1 MGSFMEKINIDS
13 NNNEPPKAKEK
24 KVAKKTEKP
33 NGCKNF
39 RYFVQYGRDNNED
52 ACNDADVTLATPYS
66 HRPNLFISCCIFVCF
81 CDIIERRKPLKIEHF
96 SKFPQ

>member
-1 MGSFMEKINIDS
+1 MGCFMEKINIDS

-52 ACNDADVTLATPYS
+52 ACNDADVTLATPLVIGQFYLFLVVYFFVFVTLLKEE
-66 HRPNLFISCCIFVCF
+66 NL
-81 CDIIERRKPLKIEHF
+81 
-96 SKFPQ
+96 

>member
-1 MGSFMEKINIDS
+1 MEKINIDS

-39 RYFVQYGRDNNED
+39 RSFVQYGRDNNED

-66 HRPNLFISCCIFVCF
+66 HRPNLFISCCIFFCF

>member
-66 HRPNLFISCCIFVCF
+66 HRPNLFISCCIFFCF

>member
-33 NGCKNF
+33 NGYKIF

-66 HRPNLFISCCIFVCF
+66 HRPNLFISCCIFFCF

>member
-52 ACNDADVTLATPYS
+52 ACNDADVTYVTLATIKSSAKFIYFLLYIF
-66 HRPNLFISCCIFVCF
+66 LF
-81 CDIIERRKPLKIEHF
+81 L
-96 SKFPQ
+96 

>member
-33 NGCKNF
+33 NGCKIF

-66 HRPNLFISCCIFVCF
+66 HRPNLFISCCIFFCF